1 MTYTPIPLEGFLSN
15 AHSPSIKELES
26 FDTHKDNLLNALD
39 KAEKNKESE
48 EHLKIIFM
56 DFLKDSFN
64 YERNTKNLIDL
75 SIYEDGIAKVLF
87 EVKKPSNKSDFISE
101 ERRVG
106 KECSEPCI
114 SRWSPYH

>member
-48 EHLKIIFM
+48 EAFKNHLYGFFK
-56 DFLKDSFN
+56 
-64 YERNTKNLIDL
+64 R
-75 SIYEDGIAKVLF
+75 
-87 EVKKPSNKSDFISE
+87 
-101 ERRVG
+101 
-106 KECSEPCI
+106 
-114 SRWSPYH
+114 

>member
-1 MTYTPIPLEGFLSN
+1 MTYTPIPLEDFLSN

-87 EVKKPSNKSDFISE
+87 EVKKKKKKTSFFLGGGGGGGEHYPHYTI
-101 ERRVG
+101 
-106 KECSEPCI
+106 
-114 SRWSPYH
+114 